1 MSSGS
6 NIETSTVGQ
15 PLPPSDHAISV
26 SLPTWLET
34 LGYKKGDSHI
44 IDRMQTGYPRYF
56 IHLSIRKVRV
66 ELATSEVQTLI
77 LNLSSWLAFLKRTS
91 PLPLNALYFSSL

>member
-1 MSSGS
+1 MNLGG
-6 NIETSTVGQ
+6 NNGTSTVGQ

-34 LGYKKGDSHI
+34 LGYKKGDTHI

-56 IHLSIRKVRV
+56 IHLSIRKVRA
-66 ELATSEVQTLI
+66 EFATSEV
-77 LNLSSWLAFLKRTS
+77 
-91 PLPLNALYFSSL
+91 